1 MSIIKIVMEN
11 FDVLKQISAGI
22 YELFGP
28 QCEVVIYDFSDL
40 ERSIVHMEGNVSGR
54 SLGGAATDL
63 LLSQVRQGTT
73 DQDVYNYQTQMPNGR
88 LMKSCTM
95 FLRDDLGQ
103 AYGAFCIN
111 FDITPFTAF
120 QGFLGKFLATEDQ
133 GVSETLSDDFQS
145 TIRAVLFETI
155 MESGTEA
162 PILTREEKIGLIA
175 RLDNKG
181 IFQVKK
187 SVPLIADELGLSRST
202 IYNYLTETRKD
213 PPYNSDSDED

>member
-1 MSIIKIVMEN
+1 MKN
-11 FDVLKQISAGI
+11 LDVLKQIAVGI
-22 YELFGP
+22 HELFGP
-28 QCEVVIYDFSDL
+28 QCEVVIHDFADL
-40 ERSIVHMEGNVSGR
+40 ERSIIHLEGNITGR
-54 SLGGAATDL
+54 SVGGAATDL

-73 DQDVYNYQTQMPNGR
+73 DTDVYNYQTQMPNGR
-88 LMKSCTM
+88 VMKSCTM
-95 FLRDDLGQ
+95 FLRDDRGQ

-111 FDITPFTAF
+111 FDLTPFTAF
-120 QGFLGKFLATEDQ
+120 QGFLGKFLSTSDQ
-133 GVSETLSDDFQS
+133 GVSETLSDDFHS

-162 PILTREEKIGLIA
+162 PILTREEKIELIA
-175 RLDNKG
+175 RLDDKG

-213 PPYNSDSDED
+213 PLSNPDED